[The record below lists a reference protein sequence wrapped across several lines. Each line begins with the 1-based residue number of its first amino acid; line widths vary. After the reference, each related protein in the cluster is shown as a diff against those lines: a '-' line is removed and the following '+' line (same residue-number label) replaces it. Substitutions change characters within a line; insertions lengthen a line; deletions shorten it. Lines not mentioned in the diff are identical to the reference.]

1 MAGFAVSAAVL
12 KQQGRELYC
21 FGLGSETLR
30 RICYVTPRSHDD
42 PAEIQR
48 IVDPKRAK
56 DIGEYIKGHTSVLP
70 NSIVVSL
77 NADVQITDGGTEGVR
92 VLHFPGDEGK
102 FAYVLDGQHRLE
114 GFKYSDGVEF
124 DLPVIAIY
132 NADETL
138 RGKIFADINSKQV
151 KVSDVHVLSLY
162 YQIKDLP
169 VDQASVMDVVMKLN
183 GDEGSPLQGR
193 IKVMDGD
200 KGWWVTNTGL
210 KKWLSPHLTSG
221 GVLSAKSPGEQAQI
235 LKEYFRAV
243 SRLWPDAWANR
254 GKYNLVRPIGIEVI
268 CGLFGPVKHR
278 CDLNAG
284 RRYTA
289 DNFLSQM
296 EPLRSAEIDLPGGG
310 KLVMDWQRGPM
321 GILSNAA
328 TRSLITRQ
336 LADILREADEQGE
349 VSSNGED

>member
-1 MAGFAVSAAVL
+1 MAGFAIRAAIL

-21 FGLGSETLR
+21 FGMSSTRLR
-30 RICYVTPRSHDD
+30 RVCYVTPRSHDD
-42 PAEIQR
+42 PDEVQR

-56 DIGEYIKGHTSVLP
+56 AIGEYIKGNNSLLP

-77 NADVQITDGGTEGVR
+77 TADVQITEGGTEGVK
-92 VLHFPGDEGK
+92 VLHFPDEVGK
-102 FAYVLDGQHRLE
+102 FAYILDGQHRLE

-124 DLPVIAIY
+124 DLPVVAIY

-151 KVSDVHVLSLY
+151 KVSDVHLLSLY

-169 VDQASVMDVVMKLN
+169 IDQSSVMDVIDKLN
-183 GDEGSPLQGR
+183 KDGDSPLKGR

-221 GVLSAKSPGEQAQI
+221 GVLSAKSPSEQAQI
-235 LKEYFRAV
+235 FKEYFRAV
-243 SRLWPDAWANR
+243 SRIWPEAWANR
-254 GKYNLVRPIGIEVI
+254 AKYNLVRPIGVEVI
-268 CGLFGPVKHR
+268 CGVFGPVKHR

-284 RRYTA
+284 KQYTA
-289 DNFLSQM
+289 DTFEAQM
-296 EPLRSAEIDLPGGG
+296 KPLKDAEINLPGGG

-321 GILSNAA
+321 GVLSNAA

-336 LADILREADEQGE
+336 LADILRKADEDDI
-349 VSSNGED
+349 EDIEDY